1 MGIRPWVRIGCGC
14 RLRAQYHCRLRCT
27 TRPDRAARP
36 DHGAG
41 LSPCA
46 RNTIREAT
54 SQARPSRQHAEH
66 AVRRNRTAAQLA
78 TFSGHRQ
85 HSRRHRRPEVWLTES
100 LRRRAAR
107 PTPRVRA
114 CSRAPL
120 PRAPPLPP
128 RSLPT
133 EPTGETTDTT
143 GSQVVRM
150 HQISWPGSAF
160 EGVCAPAVPLRP
172 PVAIL
177 YELRG
182 DEARHRLRLFAFL
195 EPQTLA
201 LDSVPNPGM

>member
-114 CSRAPL
+114 CSSTS
-120 PRAPPLPP
+120 
-128 RSLPT
+128 RSSSERLGQPHFWS
-133 EPTGETTDTT
+133 P
-143 GSQVVRM
+143 M
-150 HQISWPGSAF
+150 P
-160 EGVCAPAVPLRP
+160 PAVLAVTAEGGQLRC
-172 PVAIL
+172 AC
-177 YELRG
+177 G
-182 DEARHRLRLFAFL
+182 SFGRHADHVDR
-195 EPQTLA
+195 
-201 LDSVPNPGM
+201 SVLPG